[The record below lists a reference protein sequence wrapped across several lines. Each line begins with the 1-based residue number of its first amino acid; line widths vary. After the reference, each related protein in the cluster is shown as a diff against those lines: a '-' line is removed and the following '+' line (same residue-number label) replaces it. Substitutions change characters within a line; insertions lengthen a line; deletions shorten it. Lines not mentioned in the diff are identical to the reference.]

1 MSNET
6 DPAAKSAFDVLCV
19 HFSNGK
25 HHIKSVYPF
34 HLEINLE

>member
-1 MSNET
+1 MRNET
-6 DPAAKSAFDVLCV
+6 DLAAKSAFGVLCV
-19 HFSNGK
+19 HFSDVK